1 MNPHL
6 YRIVL
11 PPITFA
17 DLPPEWIEERRE
29 IVARDGYALR
39 AGCGLNIEVKSLTTN
54 RWLLLP
60 LPGKASGFTDKAQ
73 LAAALAALRR

>member
-1 MNPHL
+1 MNPPT
-6 YRIVL
+6 YRIVM
-11 PPITFA
+11 PAITFA

-39 AGCGLNIEVKSLTTN
+39 AGATFTIEVKSLTTN

-60 LPGKASGFTDKAQ
+60 LPGKACGFTDAAQ
-73 LAAALAALRR
+73 LALALAALQQ